1 MSNFNTQLSQMSHPR
16 LAAIGT
22 ALHDAANDPRV
33 IAADNAKAILNAW
46 GVEPSAHATANDL
59 DIFLRDGAAIA
70 EAEAKADPRTTR
82 ILITSRNRGAGIV
95 TVWVAG
101 QIVLR
106 NAPHDHVYTPGPWES
121 ELAKIVRQ
129 IEAKAALKAEVA
141 RRTDGHLVL
150 RAA

>member
-1 MSNFNTQLSQMSHPR
+1 MSNFNPQLSQLSQPQ

-33 IAADNAKAILNAW
+33 IAISNARQILNAW
-46 GVEPSAHATANDL
+46 GVEPNAHATANDL

-70 EAEAKADPRTTR
+70 EGDADARTTR
-82 ILITSRNRGAGIV
+82 ILMTSRNRGTGIV

-106 NAPHDHVYTPGPWES
+106 NAPHDHVYIAGPWES

-129 IEAKAALKAEVA
+129 IETKAALRAEVA
-141 RRTDGHLVL
+141 RRTDGHLIL
-150 RAA
+150 KAA

>member
-1 MSNFNTQLSQMSHPR
+1 MDFNPQITQLSQPR

-33 IAADNAKAILNAW
+33 IAADNARQILNAW
-46 GVEPSAHATANDL
+46 GVEPNAHATANDL

-70 EAEAKADPRTTR
+70 EAEAEADPRTTR
-82 ILITSRNRGAGIV
+82 ILMTSRNRGAGIV

-101 QIVLR
+101 QVVLR

-121 ELAKIVRQ
+121 ELAGIVRQ
-129 IEAKAALKAEVA
+129 IEAKAALRAEVA
-141 RRTDGHLVL
+141 RRTEDGHLVL
-150 RAA
+150 KAA

>member
-1 MSNFNTQLSQMSHPR
+1 MNSFNPQLSQLSQPQ
-16 LAAIGT
+16 LATIGT
-22 ALHDAANDPRV
+22 ALHNAANDPRV

-46 GVEPSAHATANDL
+46 GVEPNAHATANDL
-59 DIFLRDGAAIA
+59 DIFLRNGAAIA
-70 EAEAKADPRTTR
+70 QEDADPRTTR
-82 ILITSRNRGAGIV
+82 ILMTSRNRGAGIV

-121 ELAKIVRQ
+121 ELAGIVRQ
-129 IEAKAALKAEVA
+129 IETKAALRAEVA

-150 RAA
+150 KAA

>member
-1 MSNFNTQLSQMSHPR
+1 MNSFNPQIAQMSQPR

-22 ALHDAANDPRV
+22 ALHAAANDPRV

-46 GVEPSAHATANDL
+46 GVEPNAHATANDL

-70 EAEAKADPRTTR
+70 EGEADARTTR

-106 NAPHDHVYTPGPWES
+106 NAPHDYVYIAGPWEL

-129 IEAKAALKAEVA
+129 IETKAALRAEVA
-141 RRTDGHLVL
+141 RRTDGHLIL
-150 RAA
+150 KAA

>member
-1 MSNFNTQLSQMSHPR
+1 MSNFDTQLSQMSQPQ

-22 ALHDAANDPRV
+22 ALYDAANDPRV
-33 IAADNAKAILNAW
+33 IAADNARQILNAW
-46 GVEPSAHATANDL
+46 GIEPSEGATADDL
-59 DIFLRDGAAIA
+59 DIFLRGGAAITQE
-70 EAEAKADPRTTR
+70 EADARTIQ
-82 ILITSRNRGAGIV
+82 ILITSRNRGKGIV
-95 TVWVAG
+95 TVRVAG
-101 QIVLR
+101 QTVLR

-121 ELAKIVRQ
+121 ELAGIVRQ

>member
-1 MSNFNTQLSQMSHPR
+1 MSNFNTQLSQLSHPQ

-46 GVEPSAHATANDL
+46 GVEPNAHATANDL
-59 DIFLRDGAAIA
+59 DIFLRDGAAIT
-70 EAEAKADPRTTR
+70 EADADPRTTR
-82 ILITSRNRGAGIV
+82 ILMTSRNRGAGIV

-106 NAPHDHVYTPGPWES
+106 NAPHDCVYTPGPWEA
-121 ELAKIVRQ
+121 ELAGIVRQ
-129 IEAKAALKAEVA
+129 IEAKAALRAEVA
-141 RRTDGHLVL
+141 RRTDGHLIL
-150 RAA
+150 KAA